1 MDQFFQQLV
10 NGLTLGSLYAL
21 IAVGYTVVYGIV
33 QLINF
38 AHGEVFMIGAF
49 GALTTYLLFFDGQTS
64 AVDPADHDRRRH
76 HRLGRHRRAME
87 RVAYRPLR
95 NAPRL
100 APLITAIGISVFL
113 QEFVRLFYERPGWTV
128 VGVRRL
134 AVGVGYYVGAVLTKA
149 AAGPPDRPSGTTVPR
164 CSAPR
169 SAPSALWVVVRL
181 VEPRP
186 DVVVLA
192 LGVVR
197 SSALVVGTAVGW
209 LAGLAARRNAR
220 RAMVKLRDDRGGGRR
235 GDRGLGAVLGAL
247 RAASSASITWPSA
260 KQRIPFPQIDVVTGP
275 ALEVGGVTIQ
285 RSAIF
290 TVGALAICAVLLWYF
305 INRTRLGRGMQ
316 AVSQDPDTAR
326 LMGINVDRIIV
337 VAFALGAVL
346 AAIAGVSQ
354 GLQNNNIDF
363 RMGFLAGLKAFTAA
377 VLGGIGN
384 VDGRRR
390 RWPGARRRRGD
401 GHAVHPG
408 SVRWRFLEGRLGLRD
423 PDPGTGVQA
432 AGPARRKGGGPR
444 MNDVPTPSGGAGD
457 FGRARRPSAPG
468 RSAWPVWCW

>member
-1 MDQFFQQLV
+1 MDQFLQQLV

-49 GALTTYLLFFDGQTS
+49 GALTTYLLFFNGHTS
-64 AVDPADHDRRRH
+64 VWILPVMIIGAMIASVGTAV
-76 HRLGRHRRAME
+76 LME

-113 QEFVRLFYERPGWTV
+113 QEFIRLFYEQPGWTV
-128 VGVRRL
+128 AVFAGLAIAIGYVVGARQAKVNLNHPVSKWNDRAPL
-134 AVGVGYYVGAVLTKA
+134 LGAAVGAV
-149 AAGPPDRPSGTTVPR
+149 V
-164 CSAPR
+164 
-169 SAPSALWVVVRL
+169 LWGVVRL
-181 VEPRP
+181 YNG
-186 DVVVLA
+186 DV
-192 LGVVR
+192 
-197 SSALVVGTAVGW
+197 SALYIVVAVVGGAIVGTAVGV
-209 LAGLAARRNAR
+209 LAGRLAKKGARVEIN
-220 RAMVKLRDDRGGGRR
+220 VQ
-235 GDRGLGAVLGAL
+235 AVAATAVASAL
-247 RAASSASITWPSA
+247 TAEIGWVIFKELINKVEWPSA
-260 KQRIPFPQIDVVTGP
+260 KQRIPFPQLDVVTGT
-275 ALEVGGVTIQ
+275 ALQVGGVTIQ

-290 TVGALAICAVLLWYF
+290 TVAALVVCAVLLWFF

-384 VDGRRR
+384 VYGAVVGGLVLGVVEAMATQYIPGQFGGSTWKDVWAFVILILVLVFRPQGLL
-390 RWPGARRRRGD
+390 GARVVD
-401 GHAVHPG
+401 
-408 SVRWRFLEGRLGLRD
+408 
-423 PDPGTGVQA
+423 
-432 AGPARRKGGGPR
+432 
-444 MNDVPTPSGGAGD
+444 
-457 FGRARRPSAPG
+457 RA
-468 RSAWPVWCW
+468 

>member
-1 MDQFFQQLV
+1 VDQFFQQLV

-49 GALTTYLLFFDGQTS
+49 GALTTYLLFFNGETAFWILPVMIIGAMIAS
-64 AVDPADHDRRRH
+64 VGTAV
-76 HRLGRHRRAME
+76 AME

-128 VGVRRL
+128 GAMAALALGIAYYVGVR
-134 AVGVGYYVGAVLTKA
+134 LTDLPLNHPVTKWRDRAPLLVA
-149 AAGPPDRPSGTTVPR
+149 AAV
-164 CSAPR
+164 
-169 SAPSALWVVVRL
+169 
-181 VEPRP
+181 
-186 DVVVLA
+186 A
-192 LGVVR
+192 LGVWIAVR
-197 SSALVVGTAVGW
+197 LADRDVSVLLTLGVLVG
-209 LAGLAARRNAR
+209 GL
-220 RAMVKLRDDRGGGRR
+220 
-235 GDRGLGAVLGAL
+235 VLGAGAGLLVAQLTAGRDRATAML
-247 RAASSASITWPSA
+247 RPVVAVAISAVVLLELAWLAFEKLIASIDWPSA
-260 KQRIPFPQIDVVTGP
+260 KQRIPFPQIDVVTGN
-275 ALEVGGVTIQ
+275 ALTIGGVTIQ

-290 TVGALAICAVLLWYF
+290 TILALAICAVLLWYF
-305 INRTRLGRGMQ
+305 INRTRLGRGML

-346 AAIAGVSQ
+346 AAVAGVSQ
-354 GLQNNNIDF
+354 GLQNSNIDF

-384 VDGRRR
+384 IQGAVVGGLVLGVVEAMATQYIPGQFGGGSWKDVWAFVILILVLVFRPQGLL
-390 RWPGARRRRGD
+390 GARVVD
-401 GHAVHPG
+401 
-408 SVRWRFLEGRLGLRD
+408 
-423 PDPGTGVQA
+423 
-432 AGPARRKGGGPR
+432 
-444 MNDVPTPSGGAGD
+444 
-457 FGRARRPSAPG
+457 RA
-468 RSAWPVWCW
+468 